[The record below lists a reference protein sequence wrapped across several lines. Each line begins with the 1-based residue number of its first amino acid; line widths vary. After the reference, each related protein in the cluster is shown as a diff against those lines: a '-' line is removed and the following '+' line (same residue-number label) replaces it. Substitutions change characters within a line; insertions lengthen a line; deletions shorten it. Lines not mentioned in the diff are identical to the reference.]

1 MSRPRR
7 VLVGD
12 RVRITTTLK
21 PPPIGGKQPIPAGTT
36 GTVTE
41 VADGGDRWPSPAW
54 VSVQIDTGTI
64 RVPANCLALIG
75 RAER

>member
-36 GTVTE
+36 GTVTA
-41 VADGGDRWPSPAW
+41 VADTVMMVAVETDM
-54 VSVQIDTGTI
+54 GTI
-64 RVPANCLALIG
+64 RVPVKCLALIG